1 MSFAELGLN
10 PIVLKCLETTGYTT
24 PTDVQKQAV
33 PAALEGHD
41 LLVSSHTGSG
51 KTAAFLLPSLHKLA
65 EPPKLADVQGPRVLV
80 LCPTRE
86 LALQVQK
93 QATIY
98 GAGIRKLRTV
108 CLVGGAPFGP
118 QFQALRYNP
127 EVMIA
132 TPGRLIDHLERG
144 RIDFSRLE
152 VLVLDEADR
161 MLDMGFVEDIEHI
174 VARTPENRQTLLFS
188 ATLDGQV
195 ARIAAEMTRSP
206 KRIEVATKE
215 EHKANIDQRLF
226 FTDDVGHKHRL
237 LDVLL
242 RDVDLTQA
250 VVFTATKASAEELS
264 ETLLENGFAAAALHG
279 DMPQH
284 KRNRTLQRLRDG
296 QTRVLVATDVAARG
310 IDVAGI
316 SHVINFDAPRQAEDY
331 VHRIGRTGRAGR
343 SGSAVTFVHGR
354 ERGLIRDIERYTGQ
368 VVRIDVIPGMEPTV
382 KHDRPFGKPGG
393 KKFGHKPGG
402 GKSWGDKKPWG
413 ESKSWGD
420 AKPWGEKK
428 AYGEA
433 KPWGD
438 KKPAGEAKPWGDRK
452 PAGEAKPW
460 GEKKWEERRDDRP
473 RGEGSRGNGVAGNW
487 QGKPEGRPAW
497 KDGQGNNGG
506 NAWSKPDGRP
516 ERSHSWDRPNK
527 GAQTW
532 SKPEVRHAE
541 TKGAGHK
548 GPGHAQG
555 GRTWGEDSR
564 PHGGAK
570 PRGRQSW

>member
-1 MSFAELGLN
+1 MSFADLGIN
-10 PIVLKCLETTGYTT
+10 PIVLKCLETTGYSE
-24 PTDVQKQAV
+24 PTEVQKQAV

-65 EPPKLADVQGPRVLV
+65 EPSQLPGNGPRLLV

-93 QATIY
+93 QAMIY
-98 GAGIRKLRTV
+98 GAGMRKLRTV

-118 QFQALRYNP
+118 QFQALRVNP

-161 MLDMGFVEDIEHI
+161 MLDMGFIEDIEHI
-174 VARTPENRQTLLFS
+174 VARTPATRQTLLFS
-188 ATLDGQV
+188 ATLDGMV
-195 ARIAAEMTRSP
+195 GKLAMNMTRVP
-206 KRIEVATKE
+206 RRIEVATKE
-215 EHKANIDQRLF
+215 EHKANIDQRLL

-242 RDVDLTQA
+242 RDIELTQA
-250 VVFTATKASAEELS
+250 VVFTATKKSAEELS
-264 ETLLENGFAAAALHG
+264 ETLLGQGYSAAALHG

-343 SGSAVTFVHGR
+343 AGIAVTFVHGR

-368 VVRIDVIPGMEPTV
+368 AVRVDVIPGLEPSAR
-382 KHDRPFGKPGG
+382 HDKPFAKPRFGKPGG
-393 KKFGHKPGG
+393 QKTWGDKPRGG
-402 GKSWGDKKPWG
+402 GYQGKSYASATPRRDDSRAGDATRPSWGDGNNWSKP
-413 ESKSWGD
+413 
-420 AKPWGEKK
+420 A
-428 AYGEA
+428 A
-433 KPWGD
+433 
-438 KKPAGEAKPWGDRK
+438 KPAG
-452 PAGEAKPW
+452 
-460 GEKKWEERRDDRP
+460 
-473 RGEGSRGNGVAGNW
+473 S
-487 QGKPEGRPAW
+487 
-497 KDGQGNNGG
+497 
-506 NAWSKPDGRP
+506 WSKPDARP
-516 ERSHSWDRPNK
+516 GYKSGNTWHDEHRP
-527 GAQTW
+527 A
-532 SKPEVRHAE
+532 
-541 TKGAGHK
+541 
-548 GPGHAQG
+548 
-555 GRTWGEDSR
+555 
-564 PHGGAK
+564 AK

>member
-10 PIVLKCLETTGYTT
+10 PVVLKCLETTGYTD
-24 PTDVQKQAV
+24 PTEVQRQAV

-65 EPPKLADVQGPRVLV
+65 EPSQLPGNGPRLLV

-93 QATIY
+93 QAMIY
-98 GAGIRKLRTV
+98 GAGMRKLRTV

-118 QFQALRYNP
+118 QFQALKVHP

-174 VARTPENRQTLLFS
+174 VARTPETRQTLLFS

-195 ARIAAEMTRSP
+195 GRIAAQMTRSP

-215 EHKANIDQRLF
+215 EHKANIDQRLL
-226 FTDDVGHKHRL
+226 FTDDIGHKHRL
-237 LDVLL
+237 LDFLL
-242 RDVDLTQA
+242 RDVGVNQA
-250 VVFTATKASAEELS
+250 VVFTATKVSAEELC
-264 ETLLENGFAAAALHG
+264 ETLLEQGFAAAALHG

-284 KRNRTLQRLRDG
+284 KRNRTLQKLRDG
-296 QTRVLVATDVAARG
+296 HVRILVATDVAARG

-343 SGSAVTFVHGR
+343 TGIAITLVHGKERHLVR
-354 ERGLIRDIERYTGQ
+354 EIERYIGQ
-368 VVRIDVIPGMEPTV
+368 PVRVEEVPGLEP
-382 KHDRPFGKPGG
+382 KLRHDKDFGKKGRD
-393 KKFGHKPGG
+393 FGRKPGAKQWADKKPWG
-402 GKSWGDKKPWG
+402 EKKPWGDKKPWG
-413 ESKSWGD
+413 ESK
-420 AKPWGEKK
+420 PWGERK
-428 AYGEA
+428 AE
-433 KPWGD
+433 
-438 KKPAGEAKPWGDRK
+438 DRK
-452 PAGEAKPW
+452 P
-460 GEKKWEERRDDRP
+460 EERPRREQPAEGHPAEHRP
-473 RGEGSRGNGVAGNW
+473 AGAW
-487 QGKPEGRPAW
+487 QGKPHWKEGKPEARTDRPHGWGQGEKHAKPWAKPEGRRTES
-497 KDGQGNNGG
+497 GE
-506 NAWSKPDGRP
+506 RP
-516 ERSHSWDRPNK
+516 ERKSQEWAP
-527 GAQTW
+527 
-532 SKPEVRHAE
+532 HAP
-541 TKGAGHK
+541 A
-548 GPGHAQG
+548 
-555 GRTWGEDSR
+555 
-564 PHGGAK
+564 GAK
-570 PRGRQSW
+570 SRGRQSW